1 MAFALI
7 GGMMMVGAVLGG
19 TASAIVSSSKGVDDA
34 CSQLN
39 DVQNQFVITKKEW
52 DNLIKNEEIN
62 QLQAQSW
69 INNMNSTRSQLNT
82 ATTNY
87 HNMYKKRQ
95 YALIVSIIAFLFVM
109 ITLLFFKK
117 INLVGKIKS
126 LF

>member
-1 MAFALI
+1 MQ
-7 GGMMMVGAVLGG
+7 
-19 TASAIVSSSKGVDDA
+19 
-34 CSQLN
+34 CEQLK
-39 DVQNQFVITKKEW
+39 DVQNKFTTTKGEW
-52 DNLIKNEEIN
+52 DKLIKNEEIDK
-62 QLQAQSW
+62 LQATSW

-82 ATTNY
+82 ATINY

-95 YALIVSIIAFLFVM
+95 YTLIVSIIAFLFLM